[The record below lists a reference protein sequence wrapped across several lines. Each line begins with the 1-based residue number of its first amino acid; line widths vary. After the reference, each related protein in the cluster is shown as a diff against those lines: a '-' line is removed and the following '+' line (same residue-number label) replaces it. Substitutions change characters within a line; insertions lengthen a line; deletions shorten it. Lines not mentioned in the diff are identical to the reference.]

1 MNVAGPKIL
10 IVSDIHVGA
19 LKSRLDLFIQFLT
32 KISIGK
38 FGKQLQA
45 LIILGDF
52 IDLCISTPKKLLEDK
67 ETNQIFKLLLL
78 IKKKIKIIFC
88 PGNHEIPITS
98 NLLTGSYD
106 EKFKRRKSKFLRKFK
121 KSIIGKIFSQ
131 NNVCQYVILKKFKGI
146 DTLLLYDS
154 QDQILDHPINKFK
167 INGINLVSGYS
178 CLMMHGY
185 QYDSDIYRF
194 FTGQIWKSLI
204 SYHNIEV
211 KEAFNYFWNEIIKGK
226 RKVKPVTLEDMKL
239 ELSKLKNISTDEV
252 ELLFTNLNSFEF
264 NMVKLNMRI
273 LKRWERSREYSYYLN
288 GIKEFLE
295 EAECDLSEINYIIY
309 GHSHIKGI
317 SNETLNDQKVEI
329 INDGAWQHSNPSYIE
344 ILAEGRINL
353 KSVNS

>member
-1 MNVAGPKIL
+1 MSDFKPKIV

-19 LKSRLDLFIQFLT
+19 LKSRLDLFIRFLT
-32 KISIGK
+32 DIYIGK

-52 IDLCISTPKKLLEDK
+52 LDLCISTPKKLSKDE
-67 ETNQIFKLLLL
+67 ETNQIFNLLLL
-78 IKKKIKIIFC
+78 IKKKIRIVFC

-98 NLLTGSYD
+98 NPLTGSYD
-106 EKFKRRKSKFLRKFK
+106 EKFKRRKSKLLRKFK
-121 KSIIGKIFSQ
+121 KSIIGKVFSQ
-131 NNVCQYVILKKFKGI
+131 KNVCQYVIIKKFKGF

-154 QDQILDHPINKFK
+154 QDQILNHPINKFK
-167 INGINLVSGYS
+167 INGINLASGYS

-185 QYDSDIYRF
+185 QFDSQIYRF

-211 KEAFNYFWNEIIKGK
+211 KEAFNYFWNEIVKGK
-226 RKVKPVTLEDMKL
+226 RKIKLVTFEDMKH
-239 ELSKLKNISTDEV
+239 ELIELKNISADEV
-252 ELLFTNLNSFEF
+252 ELLFTNLNSLEF

-288 GIKEFLE
+288 GIKEFFE
-295 EAECDLSEINYIIY
+295 EAECDLSEINHIIY
-309 GHSHIKGI
+309 GHSHISGL
-317 SNETLNDQKVEI
+317 SNETLNNKKVEI
-329 INDGAWQHSNPSYIE
+329 INDGAWQHSNPSYVE
-344 ILAEGRINL
+344 FLTEGRINL